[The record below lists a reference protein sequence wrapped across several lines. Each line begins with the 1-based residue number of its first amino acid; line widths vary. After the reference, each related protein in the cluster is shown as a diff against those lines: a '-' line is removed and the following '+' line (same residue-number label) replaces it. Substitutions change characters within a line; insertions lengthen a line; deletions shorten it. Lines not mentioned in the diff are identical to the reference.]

1 MNSTPVLSPLLAL
14 LRSRKVI
21 FSAVV
26 FIVGILV
33 SQFPVIAPFRD
44 TLISLLAVILLIVV
58 GGISVEDAAK
68 YLGQRGNPLPSSN
81 NPVLTNEEQLRQ
93 LMNDVID
100 ARVSPEVTVP
110 AGFTVTPPADNT
122 VVMVQKI

>member
-1 MNSTPVLSPLLAL
+1 MNSTPVLSPIMAL

-33 SQFPVIAPFRD
+33 SQFPTITPFRD

-68 YLGQRGNPLPSSN
+68 YLGQRGNPLASSD
-81 NPVLTNEEQLRQ
+81 NPVLTTEEQLRD
-93 LMNDVID
+93 LMNVVID
-100 ARVSPEVTVP
+100 ERVSPEVTVP
-110 AGFTVTPPADNT
+110 AGFTVTPPAENT
-122 VVMVQKI
+122 VIVVKE